1 MTQRTDTHPPTQP
14 QMAPGLFFQQAAEL
28 FDYVPQMG
36 EDITSR
42 PRHGMHCLEFLRQ
55 LQAGPTP
62 EESATLLAYSLQP
75 RHALWWG
82 HECLQAS
89 PDLVT
94 DQDRAMLT
102 LIAAWVAEPDEDH
115 RYAALDAGM
124 AEQERSPGGWLAL
137 AAGWSGG
144 SMSGPGL
151 PAVPPPRFLMG
162 RALNAGVHSALARV
176 PQNRRRRML
185 DHYVGIGEVLA
196 KSG

>member
-1 MTQRTDTHPPTQP
+1 MAQQTDTHPPTKP
-14 QMAPGLFFQQAAEL
+14 ETAPGLYFQQAAEL
-28 FDYVPQMG
+28 FAFVPEMG

-42 PRHGMHCLEFLRQ
+42 PRDGMHCLEFLQ
-55 LQAGPTP
+55 HLQAGPTP

-75 RHALWWG
+75 RHAVWWS

-94 DQDRAMLT
+94 EQDRKMLS
-102 LIAAWVAEPDEDH
+102 LIAAWVAEPDEAR

-124 AEQERSPGGWLAL
+124 AEQVRSPGGWLAL

-144 SMSGPGL
+144 SMSAPGL
-151 PAVPPPRFLMG
+151 PPVAPPRYLMA

-176 PQNRRRRML
+176 PQERRRRML
-185 DHYVGIGEVLA
+185 DHYVSIGEVLA